1 MSREQCGGAPTL
13 LHPAIQQGG
22 GGRCKPGRRSR
33 GATEASWGVGGG
45 FSMEGGKGRVRLVDG
60 WEEKG

>member
-1 MSREQCGGAPTL
+1 MPPPCSTLQSSRGEEEGASLAGGA
-13 LHPAIQQGG
+13 
-22 GGRCKPGRRSR
+22 R

-45 FSMEGGKGRVRLVDG
+45 FSMEGGKGRVTLVDG